1 MKCGTL
7 FLCRDALVPI
17 FTYIKSKWYYRCMTE
32 CQGRTCCLGDVMHWI
47 EMRERKKGNLPLKI
61 FYYFVFILSWK
72 LSYLGLGLEDGQ
84 GPG

>member
-32 CQGRTCCLGDVMHWI
+32 CQGRTCCLGDVILHFFYNFFDALDRN
-47 EMRERKKGNLPLKI
+47 EGKKERKFAP
-61 FYYFVFILSWK
+61 
-72 LSYLGLGLEDGQ
+72 
-84 GPG
+84 